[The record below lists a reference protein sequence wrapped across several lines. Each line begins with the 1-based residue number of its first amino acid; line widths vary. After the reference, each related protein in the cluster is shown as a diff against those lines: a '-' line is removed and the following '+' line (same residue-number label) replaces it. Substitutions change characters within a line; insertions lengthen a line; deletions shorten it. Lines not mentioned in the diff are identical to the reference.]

1 MVICQSCGAERGE
14 LDRFCRACGVPA
26 MASVTELEDTRRFN
40 PAVSAQGVPS
50 GVTSQLYAPPAA
62 AYSAIPPETNSL
74 YKTASLRKRLLKRKA
89 FWIFLLMLVSVFT
102 MAGMAIGVKMSN
114 SRRYAA
120 ENVSRRVSTEDIPNA
135 FGFRPGLISDAG
147 YPQGVKGIYVESLV
161 TDDGPA
167 ALANM
172 QAGDVLMT
180 LGGNPVRNISELR
193 DVLDSLSVGQIVPA
207 EVYRDGDNV
216 KLQIKIAD
224 RNNAPLQPRLEAR
237 EQGWLG
243 ADHTTRRCGFHG
255 VQKCGVEIQGVRE
268 NGPAAI
274 GGLRE
279 GDVITEFN
287 GFKVRTADELK
298 RRVRLS
304 KPRSK
309 VVVTF
314 YRGNT
319 EQKVELVIGYM
330 R

>member
-1 MVICQSCGAERGE
+1 MVICQSCGSERGE

-40 PAVSAQGVPS
+40 PAASAQGAPS
-50 GVTSQLYAPPAA
+50 GVTSQLYAPPAV

-74 YKTASLRKRLLKRKA
+74 YKTASLRKKVLKRKG
-89 FWIFLLMLVSVFT
+89 FWFFLLVLISVFT

-114 SRRYAA
+114 SRRNAA
-120 ENVSRRVSTEDIPNA
+120 ENRIRRVSTEDVPNA

-147 YPQGVKGIYVESLV
+147 YPQDIKGIYVESLV

-167 ALANM
+167 ALANI

-180 LGGNPVRNISELR
+180 LGGKPVRNISELR
-193 DVLDSLSVGQIVPA
+193 YALDSLLPGQTVPA
-207 EVYRDGDNV
+207 DVYREGDNV

-224 RNNAPLQPRLEAR
+224 RNYAPLQPRLEMR
-237 EQGWLG
+237 EQGWFG
-243 ADHTTRRCGFHG
+243 ADHITRRCGVPG
-255 VQKCGVEIQGVRE
+255 AQKCGVEIQGVRE
-268 NGPAAI
+268 NSPADL
-274 GGLRE
+274 GNLRE

-298 RRVRLS
+298 RRVRLA

-314 YRGNT
+314 YRGNA
-319 EQKVELVIGYM
+319 EHQADVIIGYL